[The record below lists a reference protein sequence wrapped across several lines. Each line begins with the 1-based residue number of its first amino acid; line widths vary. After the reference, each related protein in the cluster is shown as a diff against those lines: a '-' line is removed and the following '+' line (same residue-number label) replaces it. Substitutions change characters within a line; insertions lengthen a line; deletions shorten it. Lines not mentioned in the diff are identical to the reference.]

1 MHYNTKSNIFVRK
14 RNWNDDGLYYTIM
27 IIFIS
32 TSRIG
37 EKIHKM
43 VWLYIK
49 AAPWKY
55 MQRKT
60 HVKMDNKI
68 SIITIV
74 SIITFTIIFIT
85 CLTSII
91 IHFLVLC
98 APIVLSENRLQ
109 SCLSP
114 MVLCGLWLRILPE
127 MSLRCMISYIWLFE
141 WLSLFENRVKAER
154 SDCGNHKQS
163 ITAAKTGVQAE
174 NFGKFRGKLCHW
186 YQKLFGA
193 PSC

>member
-1 MHYNTKSNIFVRK
+1 MHYNTKSNIFVRT

-43 VWLYIK
+43 VRLYIK

-114 MVLCGLWLRILPE
+114 MVLCGLWLHYCRRWVFDVWYHI
-127 MSLRCMISYIWLFE
+127 
-141 WLSLFENRVKAER
+141 
-154 SDCGNHKQS
+154 SDCLNDGHCS
-163 ITAAKTGVQAE
+163 RTVSRLSVVTAVIT
-174 NFGKFRGKLCHW
+174 NNR
-186 YQKLFGA
+186 
-193 PSC
+193 